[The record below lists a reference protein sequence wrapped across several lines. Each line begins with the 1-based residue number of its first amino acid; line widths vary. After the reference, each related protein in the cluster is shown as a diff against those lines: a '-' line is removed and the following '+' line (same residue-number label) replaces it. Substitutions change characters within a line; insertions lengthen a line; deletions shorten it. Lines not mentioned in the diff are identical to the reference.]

1 MKNKK
6 VMVYIA
12 VKSQWTNKEVRMPVF
27 IRIHR
32 SRSIWNLI
40 YNKDS
45 FCSNGERTDYQV
57 TFMIIV

>member
-12 VKSQWTNKEVRMPVF
+12 AKSQWTNKEVCIPVF
-27 IRIHR
+27 VHIRR

-45 FCSNGERTDYQV
+45 FRSNGERTDYQV
-57 TFMIIV
+57 TFMITG